1 MLDLRG
7 RHLLRWRPLNLGT
20 QRVFSVVWKRW
31 LVEDN
36 KLGLH
41 RDNPRDNLRD
51 KLRDS
56 LRDNLKAN
64 LRDKLK
70 ANLRDRISVKPT
82 QGPLSL
88 STLPVVVVA
97 VSKIPV
103 LNNLGFLNT
112 SKDLSMVLLQDVNL
126 LVNPGMDVD
135 TEAHLLHL

>member
-1 MLDLRG
+1 M
-7 RHLLRWRPLNLGT
+7 
-20 QRVFSVVWKRW
+20 
-31 LVEDN
+31 EDN

-51 KLRDS
+51 KLRDN

-70 ANLRDRISVKPT
+70 ANLRDKLSVKPT

-135 TEAHLLHL
+135 TEAHLLHLW